1 MLNPANRSIFF
12 GNVSMR
18 FKAAYATIMA
28 MAWAP
33 TVATIETMAS
43 ETIYFGWTGN
53 LKRAREWIDSRH
65 VDEFGPRTYALSAR
79 LWEKTVSVDEL
90 ELEDDQYGLL
100 SDAPMRVGQ
109 MLAKER
115 DYQLRDLW
123 FNLGS
128 QQGAYQT
135 GVDGVAHWGTTHPVN
150 FWDSSFGTYTNDYRG
165 AAGVTSNGVANVG
178 GPLDPVAYMK
188 LRQDVMMRK
197 SESGEAIGL
206 NPNVLMHGP
215 MLDTT
220 AKTILQ
226 AEYFSPATFY
236 GSTGN
241 VGNVQNLLRN
251 TAVATLNQDFPA
263 GSLDWLVLCTCHGI
277 LPFTIGMR
285 RAERITPLVSP
296 TDPNVF
302 FEHKIIVGGDA
313 RWVPGWGLPFLS
325 SISGPTAGV

>member
-18 FKAAYATIMA
+18 FKAAYASILA
-28 MAWAP
+28 AAWAQNI
-33 TVATIETMAS
+33 ATIEPMSS

-53 LKRAREWIDSRH
+53 LKRAREWIGSRV
-65 VDEFGPRTYALSAR
+65 VDEFGPRTASMTAR
-79 LWEKTVSVDEL
+79 LWEKTVAVDEL

-100 SDAPMRVGQ
+100 SDAPMKVGQ

-115 DYQLRDLW
+115 DYQLRDMI

-135 GVDGVAHWGTTHPVN
+135 GVDGVNHWASTHPVN
-150 FWDSSFGTYTNDYRG
+150 YWDASFGTYTNDYRG
-165 AAGVTSNGVANVG
+165 ASGVTSNGVSNVG

-206 NPNVLMHGP
+206 LPNMTMGGP
-215 MLDTT
+215 MLDITG
-220 AKTILQ
+220 KTILE

-236 GSTGN
+236 GLTGN

-251 TAVATLNQDFPA
+251 TSVWTMNQDFPA
-263 GSLDWLVLCTCHGI
+263 GSLTWLSLCTNHGI

-302 FEHKIIVGGDA
+302 FEHRVIVGGDA
-313 RWVPGWGLPFLS
+313 RWAPFWGLPFLS
-325 SISGPTAGV
+325 SISGPS